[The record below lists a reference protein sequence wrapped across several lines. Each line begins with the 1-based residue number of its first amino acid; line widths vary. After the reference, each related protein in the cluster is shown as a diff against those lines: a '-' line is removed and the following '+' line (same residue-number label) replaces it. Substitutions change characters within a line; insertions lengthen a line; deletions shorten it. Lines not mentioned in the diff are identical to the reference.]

1 MKRETVTKTVG
12 AAVSEGW
19 LEGGSFLGSILA
31 GTLLGLGLDWWLDTS
46 PWLVV
51 VGIVLGAYSGFARAW
66 HQLKNQPDPPAVTLQ
81 MPPEEEEA

>member
-1 MKRETVTKTVG
+1 MKRESVTRQVG

-31 GTLLGLGLDWWLDTS
+31 GMLLGLGIDWWLGTS

-51 VGIVLGAYSGFARAW
+51 TGVVLGAYSGFARAW
-66 HQLKNQPDPPAVTLQ
+66 HHLKNQPDPPVLTRG
-81 MPPEEEEA
+81 EEPR